1 MAILFFDG
9 FDRCTITKQLD
20 RNYWSFQPQV
30 PVEYEKYA
38 FGGYSYDHTQEA
50 YYTSIII
57 MLHIVLIM
65 VTYLVS
71 KNQATNSNI
80 NTFGTQHPAFGS
92 PLGFLAL
99 NNIDISDSKYACSN

>member
-38 FGGYSYDHTQEA
+38 FGGYSYDHTETDYSSN
-50 YYTSIII
+50 YYSTYSPNNGHLPLN
-57 MLHIVLIM
+57 MLVQIV
-65 VTYLVS
+65 T
-71 KNQATNSNI
+71 
-80 NTFGTQHPAFGS
+80 
-92 PLGFLAL
+92 
-99 NNIDISDSKYACSN
+99 